1 MKLLI
6 GNTLCQPLPE
16 QPSAAK
22 AGISSSLPPSLLPFL
37 SSHPALGPG
46 QTGNAQAPARPGGRL
61 SCIPIMALRRR
72 ALLLLLLLPMFRYRI
87 LAVEL
92 FSTDLNPVVQEFYRA
107 ELSCIITSTKTV
119 NPRIEWKKIAGKDTS
134 YVYFDHKMQGDWVD
148 RAELH
153 GRTSLVIHNVTRAD
167 KGIYRCEVA
176 APEDTHIG
184 AEININLT
192 VHVKP
197 VAPKCRVPQS
207 VPVGKS
213 ATLHCQEKE
222 GFPEP
227 TYKWYRNGET
237 LPLDSKSSS
246 KFQNSSFTMN
256 TKTGTLVFSE
266 VQKGDTGRYTC
277 RATNAV
283 GDAWCE
289 EMEMEVYD
297 LNIAGIVG
305 GVMVVLAVLLL
316 TTVGICCAYRKGL
329 FVNNKQNGNSYKT
342 PAKPDGVNY
351 IRTDEEGDFRH
362 KSSFVI

>member
-1 MKLLI
+1 
-6 GNTLCQPLPE
+6 
-16 QPSAAK
+16 
-22 AGISSSLPPSLLPFL
+22 
-37 SSHPALGPG
+37 
-46 QTGNAQAPARPGGRL
+46 
-61 SCIPIMALRRR
+61 MALRRR
-72 ALLLLLLLPMFRYRI
+72 ALLLLLLLPMFRYRS

-153 GRTSLVIHNVTRAD
+153 GRTSLIIHNVTRAD

-237 LPLDSKSSS
+237 LPLDSKASS
-246 KFQNSSFTMN
+246 KFQNSSFTVN

-305 GVMVVLAVLLL
+305 GVMVVIAVLLL

-351 IRTDEEGDFRH
+351 IRTNEEGDFRH